1 MESEWVFQ
9 IESNRWFRSIYSH
22 TGEPCWE
29 WDSLGGS
36 VPRTTRDDEVANLAQ
51 HEHGRSGSPFVPKDI
66 YAHSTPSMSSQTRH
80 TSLSDLQPQPAF
92 EDRIC
97 TDSSKMNIGHQF
109 SEIEGTYLPGIHR
122 AGDSMYPA
130 ADFLAGSSASSP
142 PEWFQPEVQYEIPQ
156 EATHRG
162 TGCTGISGRSKAT
175 KLSTSDASMLQSH
188 PNDFQE
194 SALDASNMASGSN
207 SEHETL
213 DPRYKKQRDP
223 RSFFRVGRVFSML
236 WHENAG
242 SNGNRHSKKVSPRSS
257 SQFIRGKYQEPIYS
271 SIRRMIV
278 VKQQRGC
285 CWCVPIIT
293 YGGQGVAKAGID
305 RSKHAVIYMRGDMP
319 PAKEDEPAMTKQ
331 PLEVEPV
338 RLEQKL
344 DPMSRVNF
352 GKVYTVEH
360 NVKVLPQ
367 NVTMKRKLDAND
379 VPAPKAKV
387 AEDKDLDFEALNLD
401 PRLRQALIKEKFTK
415 PTLVQ
420 SKAIPLALEGKDILA
435 RAKTGSGKT
444 AAYVLPIL
452 QAILQQK
459 TADPSSN
466 ATTALILVPT
476 RELAEQVQKV
486 IVSFSSFCG
495 KDIRSV
501 NLTQKVS
508 DEVQRSMLADFPD
521 IVVSTPTRVYSNVNN
536 SALSLDKVTH
546 LVIDEADLVLSYGYD
561 DDINALSKAIPRG
574 AQTFLMSAT
583 LTSEVDTLKDLYC
596 RNPVILKLEEKE
608 EKGAG
613 VSQFVVKCAEDEK
626 FLLTYV
632 IFKLQLIKG
641 KVIIFVADV
650 DRCYRVKL
658 FLEQFGLKSCV
669 LNSELPINSRIHVVE
684 EFNKGIYDIIIAADE
699 QEVLGTK
706 SKKTPEVKELEEAE
720 PKEEMGESEDEEA
733 QEETGKGKK
742 PESKKRRKMSAKEK
756 DFSIA
761 RGIDF
766 QDVACVLN
774 FDLPTT
780 SKSYTH
786 RIGRTG
792 RAGKAGMALSFV
804 VPADQYGK
812 HRPTSIPSTKH
823 DESML
828 AKIVKRQAKLGH
840 EVKPYHFEMSQ
851 VDAFRYRM
859 TDALRAVTRLAI
871 QEARGREIRQEL
883 IKSEKLKR
891 HFEDNPDELRQLRHD
906 GELRAARV
914 QAHLK
919 HVPEYLM
926 PAKGRKGISK
936 ENVGYVSFSKSK
948 QNRIRKARD
957 RNRARGKS
965 GGKSDPLKTFNRS
978 KK

>member
-1 MESEWVFQ
+1 MPS
-9 IESNRWFRSIYSH
+9 
-22 TGEPCWE
+22 
-29 WDSLGGS
+29 
-36 VPRTTRDDEVANLAQ
+36 TT
-51 HEHGRSGSPFVPKDI
+51 
-66 YAHSTPSMSSQTRH
+66 
-80 TSLSDLQPQPAF
+80 
-92 EDRIC
+92 
-97 TDSSKMNIGHQF
+97 
-109 SEIEGTYLPGIHR
+109 
-122 AGDSMYPA
+122 
-130 ADFLAGSSASSP
+130 
-142 PEWFQPEVQYEIPQ
+142 
-156 EATHRG
+156 
-162 TGCTGISGRSKAT
+162 
-175 KLSTSDASMLQSH
+175 
-188 PNDFQE
+188 
-194 SALDASNMASGSN
+194 
-207 SEHETL
+207 
-213 DPRYKKQRDP
+213 
-223 RSFFRVGRVFSML
+223 
-236 WHENAG
+236 
-242 SNGNRHSKKVSPRSS
+242 
-257 SQFIRGKYQEPIYS
+257 
-271 SIRRMIV
+271 
-278 VKQQRGC
+278 
-285 CWCVPIIT
+285 
-293 YGGQGVAKAGID
+293 
-305 RSKHAVIYMRGDMP
+305 
-319 PAKEDEPAMTKQ
+319 
-331 PLEVEPV
+331 
-338 RLEQKL
+338 
-344 DPMSRVNF
+344 
-352 GKVYTVEH
+352 
-360 NVKVLPQ
+360 
-367 NVTMKRKLDAND
+367 TMKRKLDAND
-379 VPAPKAKV
+379 VPSPDATGADDQ
-387 AEDKDLDFEALNLD
+387 ELDFEALNLD

-459 TADPSSN
+459 TADPSSK

-486 IVSFSSFCG
+486 ITSFASFCG

-508 DEVQRSMLADFPD
+508 DEVQRSILADFPD

-536 SALSLDKVTH
+536 SALSLDKITH

-561 DDINALSKAIPRG
+561 EEINALSKAIPRG

-613 VSQFVVKCAEDEK
+613 VSQFVVRCAEDEK

-684 EFNKGIYDIIIAADE
+684 EFNKGVYDIIVAADE
-699 QEVLGTK
+699 QAVLGVTK
-706 SKKTPEVKELEEAE
+706 SKKSPESKEATEEEGNDEEA
-720 PKEEMGESEDEEA
+720 KEEMGSSEDEEA
-733 QEETGKGKK
+733 VDESGKGKK
-742 PESKKRRKMSAKEK
+742 PQTKKRRKMTSKEK
-756 DFSIA
+756 DYSIA

-766 QDVACVLN
+766 QNVACVLN
-774 FDLPTT
+774 FDLPTS

-804 VPADQYGK
+804 IPTEQHGK
-812 HRPTSIPSTKH
+812 HRPTSIPSTKN
-823 DESML
+823 DEALL
-828 AKIVKRQAKLGH
+828 AKIIKRQTKLGH
-840 EVKPYHFEMSQ
+840 EVKPYHFEMTQ

-859 TDALRAVTRLAI
+859 TDALRSVTRLAV

-891 HFEDNPDELRQLRHD
+891 HFEENPEELRQLRHD

-919 HVPEYLM
+919 HVPDYLM
-926 PAKGRKGISK
+926 PAKGRKGLSK
-936 ENVGYVSFSKSK
+936 EGAGYVGFTKTK

-965 GGKSDPLKTFNRS
+965 GGKVDPLKTFNRS